1 MSQSYSDYE
10 QDYNQTLSRVRSFL
24 SSNAR
29 STTTLRECERL
40 LTHARNCA
48 ATMVSLA
55 EAEGDTLRIADA
67 NVRVERDITPLLE
80 EVHRSMKEKDGVNV
94 NIERSRKELFGGA
107 YQAPRLES
115 TSSEDNNDDTGVELG
130 LGSGGGGGNT
140 EMLIQE
146 SEKLLLNSQ
155 SLCAESE
162 QIGSETI
169 NTMGMQ
175 REQLY
180 RTHDRLRGANEYIEQ
195 AGIILRDMHRKVF
208 RNKLFL
214 YSVIALLI
222 VANVIVILSIIVRA
236 FKGKGKS
243 HDDNGNDG
251 SESESDDYYSVGGYR
266 LSI

>member
-24 SSNAR
+24 ASNAR

-40 LTHARNCA
+40 LSHARNCA

-67 NVRVERDITPLLE
+67 NVRVERDINPLLD
-80 EVHRSMKEKDGVNV
+80 EVHRSLKEKDGGVNM

-107 YQAPRLES
+107 YQAPSLGS
-115 TSSEDNNDDTGVELG
+115 KSENSNDGVEMG
-130 LGSGGGGGNT
+130 LGVGGGAGGGDT

-162 QIGSETI
+162 QIGSETL

-195 AGIILRDMHRKVF
+195 AGLILRDMHRKVF

-214 YSVIALLI
+214 YSVIAILI
-222 VANVIVILSIIVRA
+222 VANVVVILSIIIRA

-243 HDDNGNDG
+243 HGGDG
-251 SESESDDYYSVGGYR
+251 SDGSNESDDYYSVGGYH
-266 LSI
+266 LNI

>member
-1 MSQSYSDYE
+1 MSQSYVEYE

-29 STTTLRECERL
+29 SATTLQECERL

-80 EVHRSMKEKDGVNV
+80 EVHRSMKEM
-94 NIERSRKELFGGA
+94 FGGA
-107 YQAPRLES
+107 YQAPTLGSNTENS
-115 TSSEDNNDDTGVELG
+115 NDGSDGVEMG
-130 LGSGGGGGNT
+130 LGVGGGAGGGDA

-162 QIGSETI
+162 QIGSETL

-175 REQLY
+175 REQLH

-195 AGIILRDMHRKVF
+195 AGLILRDMRRKVF

-214 YSVIALLI
+214 YS
-222 VANVIVILSIIVRA
+222 
-236 FKGKGKS
+236 
-243 HDDNGNDG
+243 
-251 SESESDDYYSVGGYR
+251 
-266 LSI
+266 

>member
-40 LTHARNCA
+40 LSHARNCA

-67 NVRVERDITPLLE
+67 NVRVERDINPLLE
-80 EVHRSMKEKDGVNV
+80 EVHRSMKEKDGGVNV

-107 YQAPRLES
+107 YQAPTLES
-115 TSSEDNNDDTGVELG
+115 SNTENNDGDGGVEMG
-130 LGSGGGGGNT
+130 LGVGGRSGGGDT

-155 SLCAESE
+155 VLCGQSE
-162 QIGSETI
+162 QIGSETL
-169 NTMGMQ
+169 NTLNTQ

-195 AGIILRDMHRKVF
+195 AGVILRDMHRKVF

-214 YSVIALLI
+214 YSVIAILI

-243 HDDNGNDG
+243 HGDNGDDG
-251 SESESDDYYSVGGYR
+251 SNESDDYYSPF
-266 LSI
+266 L

>member
-1 MSQSYSDYE
+1 MNSPITHSRPLPHLSTNVKK
-10 QDYNQTLSRVRSFL
+10 DYNQTLSRVRSFL

-40 LTHARNCA
+40 LSHARNCA

-80 EVHRSMKEKDGVNV
+80 EVHRSMKEKDGSVNV

-107 YQAPRLES
+107 YQAPTLGSNTENS
-115 TSSEDNNDDTGVELG
+115 NDGNDGVEMG
-130 LGSGGGGGNT
+130 LGVGGGAGGGDA

-162 QIGSETI
+162 QIGSETL

-195 AGIILRDMHRKVF
+195 AGLILRDM
-208 RNKLFL
+208 
-214 YSVIALLI
+214 
-222 VANVIVILSIIVRA
+222 
-236 FKGKGKS
+236 
-243 HDDNGNDG
+243 
-251 SESESDDYYSVGGYR
+251 
-266 LSI
+266 

>member
-40 LTHARNCA
+40 LNHARNCA

-55 EAEGDTLRIADA
+55 DAEGDTLRIADA

-94 NIERSRKELFGGA
+94 NIERSRKELFGGS
-107 YQAPRLES
+107 YQAPRLEA
-115 TSSEDNNDDTGVELG
+115 TNSEDNNNDDTGVEMG
-130 LGSGGGGGNT
+130 LGGGGGGT
-140 EMLIQE
+140 TDMLIQE

-195 AGIILRDMHRKVF
+195 AGIILRDMRRKVF

-222 VANVIVILSIIVRA
+222 VANVIVILTIIVRA

-243 HDDNGNDG
+243 HDDNGNGG
-251 SESESDDYYSVGGYR
+251 SESESDDYYSVGGYN